1 MAHVSEYDVENLFI
15 DRLESIGYQF
25 IEMANYDD
33 VLANFREQ
41 LTKFNARKLVEAK
54 GAAALSDAEFGRV
67 MIHMDDKSVYESAK
81 ILRDKY
87 VLALDNGKT
96 VGGF

>member
-41 LTKFNARKLVEAK
+41 LTKFNARKLVEAERR
-54 GAAALSDAEFGRV
+54 GSIVRRGVRARDDSHGRQ
-67 MIHMDDKSVYESAK
+67 ER
-81 ILRDKY
+81 L
-87 VLALDNGKT
+87 
-96 VGGF
+96 